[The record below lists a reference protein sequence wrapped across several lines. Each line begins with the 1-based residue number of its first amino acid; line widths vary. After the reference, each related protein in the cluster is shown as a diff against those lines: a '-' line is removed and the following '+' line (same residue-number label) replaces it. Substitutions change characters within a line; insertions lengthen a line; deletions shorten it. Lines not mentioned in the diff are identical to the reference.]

1 MASLRITPEQNMMNM
16 ILESIYKDI
25 KNGNCK
31 PMEATRRYN
40 START
45 MSLPPA
51 DEATIKEFKKI
62 RKKFNLQRRRARESL
77 ITRARSVGLWADE
90 TQQAL
95 QRANTILQQTAN
107 EVREASTGTFRSVPP
122 PRAIRRRT
130 PTNTIV
136 PPVPDDRGGG
146 ESKSNEIPIATN
158 VVCIVNEWEID
169 PNIPYAIAV
178 V

>member
-1 MASLRITPEQNMMNM
+1 MATLTRTPEQNMMRM
-16 ILESIYKDI
+16 IKESIFIDI

-31 PMEATRRYN
+31 PMEAIRRYN

-51 DEATIKEFKKI
+51 DEDIIKEFKKL
-62 RKKFNLQRRRARESL
+62 RKKFNLQRRRARE
-77 ITRARSVGLWADE
+77 RAAANRATID
-90 TQQAL
+90 
-95 QRANTILQQTAN
+95 RANTILQQTAN

-122 PRAIRRRT
+122 PRAIRRRQH
-130 PTNTIV
+130 TNNNV
-136 PPVPDDRGGG
+136 PPVPDEGERGCG
-146 ESKSNEIPIATN
+146 ESKSNRDEIPIATN